1 MSDRQKGLVPAVE
14 EVFPNAQHC
23 YCCHHI
29 VENIRSR
36 FKDDGIVK
44 KLWFNAK
51 SYRPCEYEAHMNDIK
66 AVNLDG
72 CNYIHAIGRQHWS
85 NAFVE
90 RRRYD
95 MLTQNISKCLNS
107 LMKHNRELP
116 ISKQVEGIRGKLMDF
131 FHLMRTTSM

>member
-1 MSDRQKGLVPAVE
+1 MSKGLAPAIE

-23 YCCHHI
+23 YCSRHI
-29 VENIRSR
+29 AQNIRSR

-44 KLWFNAK
+44 KFWLTAK

-66 AVNLDG
+66 AVNLDAY
-72 CNYIHAIGRQHWS
+72 NYIHAIGRQHWF

-90 RRRYD
+90 GRRYD
-95 MLTQNISKCLNS
+95 MLTQNIAECLNS

-116 ISKQVEGIRGKLMDF
+116 ISKQVDGIRGKLMIF
-131 FHLMRTTSM
+131 SIFGGLHRCS